1 MADLVEFYMVDFNVI
16 LGVDLLHACNVSIDC
31 IIHEFRFQIPNE
43 TVIELSSSSAV
54 SKGHFISYLK
64 EINLVSKG
72 CVYHLV

>member
-43 TVIELSSSSAV
+43 TVIELSSSSECLRV
-54 SKGHFISYLK
+54 VLFCTLRR
-64 EINLVSKG
+64 
-72 CVYHLV
+72 